1 MAQVISTNVMSLNS
15 QRQLNMSQKSLAT
28 TMERLSSGMRINSA
42 KDDAAGL
49 AITERM
55 GAQMRGLSQAN
66 RNANDGISM
75 AQTAEGALG
84 QASDMLQRMRE
95 LSAQAANASYSA
107 SDRKALSDEVG
118 QLASELDRLAQTTQ
132 FNGKNLLDGNNSTT
146 TFQVGANAGQTIS
159 VNTNNFRTAAYG
171 NYRIGASVASSVSA
185 EGTLV
190 LGSQAGSN
198 LSQAG
203 ATLGAS
209 RISAAGTLTLN
220 GNGSSGSAVVN
231 YAVGDSA
238 KTVAARVNAQTTA
251 TGISA
256 AARTEVGLSGFA
268 SDTNYSFLVSSDNQA
283 DQPQVISFTTGA
295 PPINADGLAA
305 AVSAFNDTSSKTGVT
320 AKLDAAGTGLI
331 LTNAAGNDIHLLNDS
346 ATGNDVN
353 ITDAFGGGTSSVA
366 VTAQNGAGAAQIAAG
381 TPSAAFGANDAVIT
395 GELTLDSSENFIVL
409 DSNGGVNG
417 FLKTA
422 GAGDTAQ
429 LQGVASV
436 NVSSASSAT
445 RAITIIDSAIA
456 AINTQRSTFGA
467 LQSRLEITISNNT
480 TTSENL
486 SAARSRIRDTDFA
499 AETAS
504 LSRAQVL
511 QQAGTA
517 MLAQANASGQ
527 GVLSLLR

>member
-1 MAQVISTNVMSLNS
+1 MAQVINTNVMSLNS

-28 TMERLSSGMRINSA
+28 TMERLSSGLRINSA

-49 AITERM
+49 AISERM
-55 GAQMRGLSQAN
+55 TAQVRGLNQAN

-84 QASDMLQRMRE
+84 QAGDMLQRMRE
-95 LSAQAANASYSA
+95 LAVQAANASNSA
-107 SDRKALSDEVG
+107 SDRKALNDEVG
-118 QLASELDRLAQTTQ
+118 QLASELDRVARTTQ
-132 FNGKNLLDGNNSTT
+132 FNGQNLLDGTNSTA
-146 TFQVGANAGQTIS
+146 TFQVGANANQTIS

-171 NYRIGASVASSVSA
+171 NYRIGASVASSSGA
-185 EGTLV
+185 NGTLV

-198 LSQAG
+198 LSQASTT
-203 ATLGAS
+203 AGAS

-220 GNGSSGSAVVN
+220 GSAGSAVID
-231 YAVGDSA
+231 YAVSDSA
-238 KTVAARVNAQTTA
+238 KTVAERVNAQSTA
-251 TGISA
+251 TGITA
-256 AARTEVGLSGFA
+256 TARTEVGLSGFTA
-268 SDTNYSFLVSSDNQA
+268 STSYSFLVASDNQVG
-283 DQPQVISFTTGA
+283 QPQVISFTTGA

-305 AVSAFNDTSSKTGVT
+305 AVSAFNDASAKTGVT
-320 AKLDAAGTGLI
+320 AKLDDAGTGLI
-331 LTNAAGNDIHLLNDS
+331 LTNEAGNDIHLLNDS
-346 ATGNDVN
+346 ATGTDVN
-353 ITDAFGGGTSSVA
+353 ITDAFGGATSSVA

-395 GELTLDSSENFIVL
+395 GELTF
-409 DSNGGVNG
+409 DSNKTFNVVDSNAGANG
-417 FLKTA
+417 FLVTA

-429 LQGVASV
+429 LQGVSTVDVTSV
-436 NVSSASSAT
+436 SSAT
-445 RAITIIDSAIA
+445 RTINIIDSALA
-456 AINTQRSTFGA
+456 AINSQRSTFGA
-467 LQSRLEITISNNT
+467 AQSRFESTIGNNT

-486 SAARSRIRDTDFA
+486 SAARSRIRDADFA

>member
-1 MAQVISTNVMSLNS
+1 MAQVINTNVMSLNS

-28 TMERLSSGMRINSA
+28 TMERLSSGLRINNA

-49 AITERM
+49 AISERM
-55 GAQMRGLSQAN
+55 TAQVRGLNQAN

-84 QASDMLQRMRE
+84 QAGDMLQRMRE
-95 LSAQAANASYSA
+95 LAVQAANASNSA
-107 SDRKALSDEVG
+107 SDRKALNDEVG
-118 QLASELDRLAQTTQ
+118 QLASELDRLARTTQ
-132 FNGKNLLDGNNSTT
+132 FNGQNLLDGTNSIS
-146 TFQVGANAGQTIS
+146 TFQVGANANQTIS

-171 NYRIGASVASSVSA
+171 NFRIGASVASSVSA
-185 EGTLV
+185 EGTLT

-209 RISAAGTLTLN
+209 RISSAGTLTF
-220 GNGSSGSAVVN
+220 NGSSGSAVVD

-238 KTVAARVNAQTTA
+238 KTVAERINTQATA
-251 TGISA
+251 TGVTA
-256 AARTEVGLSGFA
+256 TARTEVGLSGFA
-268 SDTNYSFLVSSDNQA
+268 SNSNYSFLVSSDNQV

-295 PPINADGLAA
+295 PPINADGLATA
-305 AVSAFNDTSSKTGVT
+305 MKAFNDVASKTGVT
-320 AKLDAAGTGLI
+320 ARLDDAGTGLL

-346 ATGNDVN
+346 ATGNDIN

-395 GELTLDSSENFIVL
+395 GELTLDSKSNFNVL
-409 DSNGGVNG
+409 DSNGGANG

-422 GAGDTAQ
+422 SAGDTAQ

-436 NVSSASSAT
+436 NVSSVSAAT
-445 RAITIIDSAIA
+445 RTITIIDSAIA
-456 AINTQRSTFGA
+456 AINSQRSTFGA
-467 LQSRLEITISNNT
+467 AQSRLESTIGNNT
-480 TTSENL
+480 TASENL
-486 SAARSRIRDTDFA
+486 SAARSRIRDADFA